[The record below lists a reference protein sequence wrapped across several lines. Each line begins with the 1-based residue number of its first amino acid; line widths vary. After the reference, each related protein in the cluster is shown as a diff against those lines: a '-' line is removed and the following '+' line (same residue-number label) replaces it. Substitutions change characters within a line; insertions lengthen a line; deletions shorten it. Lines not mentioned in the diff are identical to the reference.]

1 MNEQIKQS
9 IDKFKIPRPKVT
21 IGEGL
26 ESAYLIPESELLS
39 LLKLVAE
46 DAYLEGYQDDFHLL
60 FCEDI
65 VPDWN
70 RSNFEGYWKT
80 LTEQL

>member
-1 MNEQIKQS
+1 MNEQIQEA

-46 DAYLEGYQDDFHLL
+46 DAWKEGYDNIEYPAKPTF
-60 FCEDI
+60 ED
-65 VPDWN
+65 
-70 RSNFEGYWKT
+70 YWKT

>member
-1 MNEQIKQS
+1 MNKQIKQS

-46 DAYLEGYQDDFHLL
+46 EAHKRGALDVDKWSYTKHHIHNL
-60 FCEDI
+60 FED
-65 VPDWN
+65 
-70 RSNFEGYWKT
+70 YWKT

>member
-1 MNEQIKQS
+1 MNKQIQEA
-9 IDKFKIPRPKVT
+9 IDKAKQDSNFSMFK
-21 IGEGL
+21 GEYHF
-26 ESAYLIPESELLS
+26 ETKEQLLS

-80 LTEQL
+80 LTKQL